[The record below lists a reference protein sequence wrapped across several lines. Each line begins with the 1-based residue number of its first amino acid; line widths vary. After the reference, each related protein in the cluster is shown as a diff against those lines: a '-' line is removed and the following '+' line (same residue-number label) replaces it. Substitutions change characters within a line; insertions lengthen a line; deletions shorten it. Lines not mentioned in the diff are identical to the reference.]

1 MNMGPGGQPPTK
13 MVLHLAQDKMGPFC
27 RCAADCAL
35 IYDALRG
42 RDPADV
48 ASQDLPLADPFAV
61 NVSGLTLGVLPSA
74 QDSSV
79 EVRPA
84 GCRRTNVSH
93 SFGGLPNRTEA
104 CIR

>member
-1 MNMGPGGQPPTK
+1 
-13 MVLHLAQDKMGPFC
+13 MGPFC

-35 IYDALRG
+35 VYDALRG

-61 NVSGLTLGVLPSA
+61 NVTGLAVGVLPSA

-79 EVRPA
+79 EVPPGQSAECMRPRVSSLEEQQLLA
-84 GCRRTNVSH
+84 NVAQSVYIQLEL
-93 SFGGLPNRTEA
+93 SKAGLPQQ
-104 CIR
+104 